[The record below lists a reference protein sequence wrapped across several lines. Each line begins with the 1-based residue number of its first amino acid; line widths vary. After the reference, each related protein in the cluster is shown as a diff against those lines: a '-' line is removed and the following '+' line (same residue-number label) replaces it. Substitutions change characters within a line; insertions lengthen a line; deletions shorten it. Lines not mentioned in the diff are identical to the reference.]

1 MPTPPLPPDPAALAG
16 VRVVDL
22 TTLLPGPYCTRI
34 LADLGAEVIKV
45 ERPDGGDLTRAIA
58 PGLFESVNRGKR
70 SVTLDLRR
78 DAERA
83 RLAALV
89 RTADVFIEGFR
100 PGVAARLGAGYDA
113 MKAHNPDLI
122 YCSLSGYGQTGPARD
137 LPGHD
142 LNYLGVVGALDPTED
157 PGQPPRHWATIP
169 MADLSGALFTTTAIL
184 AALVRRPLLPPGAR
198 GAYLDASLAGAALAL
213 TGGRLQEVGDAT
225 TAPPLLRGGGY
236 HAFLGSDGRA
246 FTVGCVEDAFWQRLC
261 AALDRADL
269 ATDPAWA
276 TFPQRSARA
285 PELDSL
291 LAAEFARSPRDE
303 WIALLRAADV
313 PVAPV
318 NAPHEV
324 PDDPYVAGSGL
335 LLPDPVANQRVRG
348 VRYPVRMPG
357 LAVAQGE
364 PDTRRAPALGEHNHQ
379 LFDDTEQEQH
389 L

>member
-1 MPTPPLPPDPAALAG
+1 MPHPSEQAALAG

-45 ERPDGGDLTRAIA
+45 ERPQGGDLTRTIA
-58 PGLFESVNRGKR
+58 PGLFEAVNRGKL
-70 SVTLDLRR
+70 SVALDLRHAA
-78 DAERA
+78 DRA
-83 RLAALV
+83 RLDRLV
-89 RTADVFIEGFR
+89 GMADIFIEGFR
-100 PGVAARLGAGYDA
+100 PGVATRLGAGYDYLSVL
-113 MKAHNPDLI
+113 NPDLI

-142 LNYLGVVGALDPTED
+142 LNYLGVVGALDPMEE

-169 MADLSGALFTTTAIL
+169 MADLSGALFAATAIL

-198 GAYLDASLAGAALAL
+198 GAYLDASLVGAALAL
-213 TGGRLQEVGDAT
+213 TDGRLQEAGDSAT
-225 TAPPLLRGGGY
+225 ASAPPLLRGGGY
-236 HAFLGSDGRA
+236 RAYLASDGRA

-261 AALDRADL
+261 AALDRTDL
-269 ATDPAWA
+269 ATDPSFE

-285 PELDSL
+285 SELDAT
-291 LAAEFARSPRDE
+291 LAIEFASRPRDE
-303 WIALLRAADV
+303 WIARLRAADV

-318 NAPHEV
+318 NAPHEA
-324 PDDPYVAGSGL
+324 PSDPYVASSGL
-335 LLPDPVANQRVRG
+335 LVRDPVAGGRLRG

-357 LAVAQGE
+357 LAVAHDA

-379 LFDDTEQEQH
+379 LFDESAQEQQS
-389 L
+389 

>member
-1 MPTPPLPPDPAALAG
+1 MPEPAALAG

-45 ERPDGGDLTRAIA
+45 ERPDGGDLTRTIA
-58 PGLFESVNRGKR
+58 PDLFASVNRGKL

-78 DAERA
+78 EDDRA
-83 RLAALV
+83 RLVSLV

-100 PGVAARLGAGYDA
+100 PGVAARLGAGYD
-113 MKAHNPDLI
+113 HLRTLQPDLI

-142 LNYLGVVGALDPTED
+142 LNYLGVAGALDPGEE

-169 MADLSGALFTTTAIL
+169 MADLSGALFAATAIL

-213 TGGRLQEVGDAT
+213 TDGRLQEAGDSA
-225 TAPPLLRGGGY
+225 TAPAPPMLRGGAY
-236 HAFLGSDGRA
+236 HAYLASDGRA
-246 FTVGCVEDAFWQRLC
+246 FTAGCIEDAFWQRLC
-261 AALDRADL
+261 AALGRADL
-269 ATDPAWA
+269 AANPDYA

-285 PELDSL
+285 HELDAT
-291 LAAEFARSPRDE
+291 LAAEFARRPRDE

-324 PDDPYVAGSGL
+324 PSDPYVASSGL
-335 LLPDPVANQRVRG
+335 LLRDPVASGRVRG

-357 LAVAQGE
+357 LAVAHGA

-379 LFDDTEQEQH
+379 LFDDIEREQP